1 MWLPKM
7 AIFPPIS
14 APLWNGMASGRN
26 ILWKLYIKT
35 MAEAQAFFTFLALRT
50 QERLNFS
57 FNLTSGATTQQ
68 ILKLILKLKS
78 LNEST
83 LKAIIE
89 KILI

>member
-1 MWLPKM
+1 M
-7 AIFPPIS
+7 
-14 APLWNGMASGRN
+14 
-26 ILWKLYIKT
+26 
-35 MAEAQAFFTFLALRT
+35 AQAFFTFLALRT

-83 LKAIIE
+83 LKAVIE